1 MDVCCQEKEHELAVM
16 QATHGRVLRIVL
28 AINVVFFLIEF
39 TAGIFANSTALL
51 ADSLD
56 MLGDAFVYG
65 LSLFVLSR
73 SVKWKAGASI
83 AKGVINAAFG
93 VGVLLEAF
101 YKGVTGQVPVYETI
115 GLIGALALLANLV
128 CFALL
133 YGHRADNLNMRSTW
147 LCSRNDI
154 IANAGV
160 LVAALGVYATR
171 SVWPDVLIGGAI
183 AVLFLKS
190 ALTVLTE
197 SLSELR
203 RAKPIP
209 FSFI

>member
-1 MDVCCQEKEHELAVM
+1 MDDCCQEKEHELAAL
-16 QATHGRVLRIVL
+16 QTTHGRVLKIVL
-28 AINVVFFLIEF
+28 AINAVFFLIEF
-39 TAGIFANSTALL
+39 TAGILANSTALL

-83 AKGVINAAFG
+83 AKGVIMVAFG
-93 VGVLLEAF
+93 IGVLLEAF
-101 YKGVTGQVPVYETI
+101 YKGMIGQLPVSETI

-133 YGHRADNLNMRSTW
+133 YGHRGDNLNMRSTW

-160 LVAALGVYATR
+160 LIAAFGVYVTQ

-190 ALTVLTE
+190 ALAVLTE
-197 SLSELR
+197 SFIEFKRS
-203 RAKPIP
+203 KPIP
-209 FSFI
+209 SCSI

>member
-1 MDVCCQEKEHELAVM
+1 MDDCCQEKEHELAAL
-16 QATHGRVLRIVL
+16 QTTHGRVLKIVL
-28 AINVVFFLIEF
+28 AINAVFFLIEF
-39 TAGIFANSTALL
+39 TAGILANSTALL

-73 SVKWKAGASI
+73 SVKWKACASI
-83 AKGVINAAFG
+83 AKGVIMVTFG
-93 VGVLLEAF
+93 IGVLLQAF
-101 YKGVTGQVPVYETI
+101 YKGMTGLVPVSETI

-133 YGHRADNLNMRSTW
+133 YRHRSDNLNMRSTW

-160 LVAALGVYATR
+160 LIAAFGVYATQ

-183 AVLFLKS
+183 AILFLKS
-190 ALTVLTE
+190 ALTVLAE
-197 SLSELR
+197 SFIEFR
-203 RAKPIP
+203 RSKPIP
-209 FSFI
+209 SCSI

>member
-1 MDVCCQEKEHELAVM
+1 MDDCCQEKEHELAAL
-16 QATHGRVLRIVL
+16 QTTHGRVLKIVL
-28 AINVVFFLIEF
+28 AINAVFFLIEF

-83 AKGVINAAFG
+83 AKAVIMVAFG
-93 VGVLLEAF
+93 IGVLLEAF

-133 YGHRADNLNMRSTW
+133 YRHRSDNLNMRSTW

-154 IANAGV
+154 IANTGV
-160 LVAALGVYATR
+160 LVAAFGVYATQ

-209 FSFI
+209 SSSI

>member
-1 MDVCCQEKEHELAVM
+1 MDDCCQEKEHELAAL
-16 QATHGRVLRIVL
+16 QTTHGRVLKIVL
-28 AINVVFFLIEF
+28 AINAVFFLIEF
-39 TAGIFANSTALL
+39 TAGILANSIALL

-73 SVKWKAGASI
+73 NVKWKAGASI
-83 AKGVINAAFG
+83 AKGVIMVAFG
-93 VGVLLEAF
+93 IGVLLEAF
-101 YKGVTGQVPVYETI
+101 YKGMIGQLPVSETI

-133 YGHRADNLNMRSTW
+133 YGHRGDNLNMRSTW

-160 LVAALGVYATR
+160 LIAAFGVYATQ
-171 SVWPDVLIGGAI
+171 SVWPDALIGGAI

-197 SLSELR
+197 SFIEFR
-203 RAKPIP
+203 RSKPIP
-209 FSFI
+209 SCSI

>member
-1 MDVCCQEKEHELAVM
+1 MDDCCQEKEHELAAL
-16 QATHGRVLRIVL
+16 QTTHGRVLKIVL
-28 AINVVFFLIEF
+28 AINAVFFLIEF
-39 TAGIFANSTALL
+39 TAGILANSTALL

-83 AKGVINAAFG
+83 AKGVIMVAFG
-93 VGVLLEAF
+93 IGVLLEAF
-101 YKGVTGQVPVYETI
+101 YKGMIGQLPVSETI

-133 YGHRADNLNMRSTW
+133 YGHRGDNLNMHSTW

-160 LVAALGVYATR
+160 LIAAFGVYATQ
-171 SVWPDVLIGGAI
+171 SVWPDALIGGAI

-197 SLSELR
+197 SFIEFR
-203 RAKPIP
+203 RSKPIP
-209 FSFI
+209 SCSI